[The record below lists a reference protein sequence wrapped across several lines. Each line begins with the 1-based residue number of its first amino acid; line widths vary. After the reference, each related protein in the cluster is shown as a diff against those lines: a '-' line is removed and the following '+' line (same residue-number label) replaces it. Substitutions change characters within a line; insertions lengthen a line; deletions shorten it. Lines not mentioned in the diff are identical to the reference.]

1 MKLSMGKKW
10 VVRRQEGFTL
20 VNIAGLVV
28 SSGIAMGVAVQ
39 GTDIVSDVQKGRF
52 YEDLQVMENHV
63 WEHKERLGYWPGDCN
78 RDGLIGFQPQ
88 SDQKQ
93 LPAAEAAKSCASGSQ
108 EDQLTAF
115 ADMQAAGVVD
125 QDVSLQEIKKHS
137 QEGDF
142 RIGYGMVQNKKSN
155 VIVAYNVPADI
166 AKWVDMSVD
175 GGVDGQQGRVRRWDQ
190 SQDGSNWSV
199 KGQKTVSLAYY
210 FERKI

>member
-1 MKLSMGKKW
+1 MGKKW
-10 VVRRQEGFTL
+10 VIRRQEGFTL

-39 GTDIVSDVQKGRF
+39 GTDIVSDVQKSRF
-52 YEDLQVMENHV
+52 YEDLQVMENYV
-63 WEHKERLGYWPGDCN
+63 WEHKERRGYWPGDCN
-78 RDGLIGFQPQ
+78 HDGLIGFQPQ
-88 SDQKQ
+88 ADQKS
-93 LPAAEAAKSCASGSQ
+93 LPAAKAAKTCASGSQ

-115 ADMQAAGVVD
+115 ADMQAAGVVE
-125 QDVSLQEIKKHS
+125 QDVSLQEIEKHS

-166 AKWVDMSVD
+166 AKWVDMNVD

>member
-10 VVRRQEGFTL
+10 VLRRQEGFTL

-39 GTDIVSDVQKGRF
+39 GTDIISDVQKGQF
-52 YEDLQVMENHV
+52 YEDLRVMENHV

-78 RDGLIGFQPQ
+78 HDGLIGFKPQ
-88 SDQKQ
+88 AAQKQ
-93 LPAAEAAKSCASGSQ
+93 LPAGGAGKSCASGSQ

-115 ADMQAAGVVD
+115 ADMRAAGVVD
-125 QDVSLQEIKKHS
+125 QDVSLQELEHHS
-137 QEGDF
+137 QEGSF
-142 RIGYGMVQNKKSN
+142 SIGYGLVQNKKSN

-175 GGVDGQQGRVRRWDQ
+175 GGVDGRQGRVRRWDQ